1 MSSDFKQEFAR
12 IEAEYYS
19 RTSDELTE
27 RISRTGAKLV
37 IMGAGGFGNAL
48 AACLADKAN
57 RFVAFCDNNKKGIN
71 ERFSVPIV
79 TPRQIYKEHPDAIML
94 IVANKKHNDEM
105 YKQLLTIGFDDKNIY
120 RRYADYERYSI
131 ETLKNHYNDY
141 AWAYDFFSDE
151 RSKQIVLDRI
161 RQYLFF
167 CEVDSEPLTDQYFDQ
182 AVQFT
187 EEEVF
192 IDGGCFT
199 GDTTLEFIHRMNG
212 KYKNIICFEPDRENY
227 VAAKK
232 NLAKYENIR
241 LINKGLYDRDVEAP
255 FDSQNNGGS
264 KIVSCG
270 TDIVSCTS
278 LDAYLN
284 TQPTDFAPTFIKLDI
299 EGAEL
304 PALRGMQNIIRS
316 ARPKLAI
323 CVYHKPEDIYT
334 IPRYILN
341 LSDYNNLFLRHY
353 SLGQCET
360 VLYAV

>member
-1 MSSDFKQEFAR
+1 
-12 IEAEYYS
+12 
-19 RTSDELTE
+19 
-27 RISRTGAKLV
+27 
-37 IMGAGGFGNAL
+37 
-48 AACLADKAN
+48 
-57 RFVAFCDNNKKGIN
+57 
-71 ERFSVPIV
+71 VPIL

-94 IVANKKHNDEM
+94 IAACKKYSDEI
-105 YKQLLTIGFDDKNIY
+105 YRQLLTIGFDDENIY
-120 RRYADYERYSI
+120 RIYSGYERYSI

-167 CEVDSEPLTDQYFDQ
+167 CEVDSEPPADQYFDQ

-192 IDGGCFT
+192 VDGGCFT
-199 GDTTLEFIHRMNG
+199 GDTTLEFIRRMNG
-212 KYKNIICFEPDRENY
+212 KYKNIICFEPDKENY

-232 NLAKYENIR
+232 NLAKYKNIQ
-241 LINKGLYDRDVEAP
+241 LIDKGLYDRDVEVF
-255 FDSQNNGGS
+255 FDSQNNKTS
-264 KIVSCG
+264 KIVSYG
-270 TDIVSCTS
+270 ENFISCVS
-278 LDAYLN
+278 LDSYFN

-304 PALRGMQNIIRS
+304 SALHGMRNIIRS

-334 IPRYILN
+334 IPRYILK

-353 SLGQCET
+353 TSNQHET
-360 VLYAV
+360 VLYAI